1 MYWKEVDNAKPDG
14 ISVQVVMGA
23 VLYVLVFQVDL
34 KYEFL
39 NIVVF
44 LIALFLLLA
53 YVGMPYA
60 KRFEAWLFSSSNLFI
75 RRTVIILVKALALV
89 TAITAGLSNLRY
101 WS

>member
-1 MYWKEVDNAKPDG
+1 MNWKEIDNAKPDG
-14 ISVQVVMGA
+14 ISVQIVMGA
-23 VLYVLVFQVDL
+23 VLFMLVFQIDL

-44 LIALFLLLA
+44 LIALVLLLA

-60 KRFEAWLFSSSNLFI
+60 KRLEAWLFSPSNIFI
-75 RRTVIILVKALALV
+75 RRTVIILVKSLAIV